1 MPDSDPHIP
10 ESLRFAGALML
21 DIVYLHVRVR
31 PAAAIP
37 DAWPDIT
44 ASSSCTAARRPAQ

>member
-1 MPDSDPHIP
+1 
-10 ESLRFAGALML
+10 LML
-21 DIVYLHVRVR
+21 DIVYLHVRAR

-44 ASSSCTAARRPAQ
+44 ASNRRSAARTTEK